1 MDQAD
6 SQFYDLLEFVLDG
19 SCSDAQREEFSRLVE
34 ANPEWTP
41 RLAEDVFI
49 HSLLQWHS
57 QDVDGDLAACCPSD
71 VLQLASG
78 TETMLSEWGDSFPRP
93 FTERRSWF
101 WAAAAVLLVAAI
113 GTWQIASRG
122 RDDQRAMAE
131 TAVAE
136 IVSQDGVAWF
146 DATTARQGHQFIVPG
161 RLETTAGS
169 FTLRFRS
176 GPVIRVKDA
185 VSMMIESDRLVHLD
199 RGQAT
204 ARVTEESIGF
214 TIRTPMINVIDQGTE
229 FGVAVRQNGL
239 TDVIVFDGKVDLE
252 DRISSGGP
260 PKRLIQ
266 GEAARVDRQGDFA
279 RIMQVSR
286 DVTGSWWMQDYP
298 SADAN
303 VIAEV
308 RDNIPPSDGSKY
320 FCYQIAYCGLDEDV
334 FAYADHPHQWNGLT
348 TAGMPSFLRGADY
361 VKTFNDYRYLN
372 DFEMVVT
379 LAQPA
384 NLYVFFDDRVPPPS
398 WLTDQFEDSGF
409 DIGLDE
415 GPWAAIDQARWPNM
429 PVYSNGVGAGKSIEN
444 RFSIW
449 VRSCDGGAEVT
460 LGLMGEEAQARAMYG
475 IAATP
480 LDEQRIE

>member
-1 MDQAD
+1 
-6 SQFYDLLEFVLDG
+6 
-19 SCSDAQREEFSRLVE
+19 
-34 ANPEWTP
+34 
-41 RLAEDVFI
+41 
-49 HSLLQWHS
+49 
-57 QDVDGDLAACCPSD
+57 
-71 VLQLASG
+71 
-78 TETMLSEWGDSFPRP
+78 
-93 FTERRSWF
+93 
-101 WAAAAVLLVAAI
+101 
-113 GTWQIASRG
+113 
-122 RDDQRAMAE
+122 
-131 TAVAE
+131 
-136 IVSQDGVAWF
+136 
-146 DATTARQGHQFIVPG
+146 VP
-161 RLETTAGS
+161 
-169 FTLRFRS
+169 
-176 GPVIRVKDA
+176 
-185 VSMMIESDRLVHLD
+185 
-199 RGQAT
+199 
-204 ARVTEESIGF
+204 EESIGF